1 MKINW
6 RIRLKNPI
14 FLIQILCGFFGPI
27 FAYFGLVWE
36 DMKTWG
42 CLLNVLI
49 KAIQNPVVVVA
60 VLISVFNA
68 VTDPTT
74 KGMGDSVQARE
85 YKDPN

>member
-6 RIRLKNPI
+6 RVRFKNPI
-14 FLIQILCGFFGPI
+14 FLIQILCGVLGPI

-36 DMKTWG
+36 DMTTWG
-42 CLLNVLI
+42 CLLKVLL

-60 VLISVFNA
+60 VLISIFNA

-85 YKDPN
+85 YKSPN